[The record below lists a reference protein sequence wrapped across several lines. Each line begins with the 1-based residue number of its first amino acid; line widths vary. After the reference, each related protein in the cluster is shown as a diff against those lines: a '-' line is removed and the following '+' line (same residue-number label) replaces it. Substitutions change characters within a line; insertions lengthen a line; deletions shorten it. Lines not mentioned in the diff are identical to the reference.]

1 MRLRVCMVLVL
12 LLNGV
17 PGSLVGDSDMCV
29 TQDVFATVSTRAT
42 RRSSCVVGREAV

>member
-17 PGSLVGDSDMCV
+17 PGSLVGDGDMHMRV
-29 TQDVFATVSTRAT
+29 TWDQ
-42 RRSSCVVGREAV
+42 